1 MLSDSVTITLSKQNH
16 KTHFIE
22 TEQYLSTNVYSKD
35 RKVNTIDEMTD
46 WYVAG
51 LHTSSIWARDIP
63 YDGCLHECITKLYF
77 NFGSNHYQ
85 SFNVIIK
92 KLADSF
98 NWFNFQKQY

>member
-1 MLSDSVTITLSKQNH
+1 MSVLQCKTLSVLSDSVTITLSKQNH

-63 YDGCLHECITKLYF
+63 YDVYM
-77 NFGSNHYQ
+77 
-85 SFNVIIK
+85 NVLQTI
-92 KLADSF
+92 F
-98 NWFNFQKQY
+98 